1 VKLCN
6 TFRMLCRADKSSV
19 LGNSPVRKP
28 SGCSTTMQH
37 FPMSCETLIRRSVYS
52 RHTLTLRY
60 MRIGAD
66 SCLLILLL
74 WDPKIFV
81 GIRDKITLLKNQS
94 SFSYTY
100 DTASVRVIATGRSE
114 RIHPG
119 LEQIRADSFHTHI
132 IQRAFVS
139 LLQDGPSGS
148 ILVWNRSERI
158 LFPDENRQI

>member
-6 TFRMLCRADKSSV
+6 TFRMLCRADKPSV

-28 SGCSTTMQH
+28 SGCSTTMRH
-37 FPMSCETLIRRSVYS
+37 FPMSYETLIRRSVYS
-52 RHTLTLRY
+52 WHTLTLRY
-60 MRIGAD
+60 MRIGAN

-81 GIRDKITLLKNQS
+81 GIREKNNV
-94 SFSYTY
+94 
-100 DTASVRVIATGRSE
+100 ASEPIE
-114 RIHPG
+114 F
-119 LEQIRADSFHTHI
+119 FHTHTI
-132 IQRAFVS
+132 PLAFLS

-158 LFPDENRQI
+158 RFIHI